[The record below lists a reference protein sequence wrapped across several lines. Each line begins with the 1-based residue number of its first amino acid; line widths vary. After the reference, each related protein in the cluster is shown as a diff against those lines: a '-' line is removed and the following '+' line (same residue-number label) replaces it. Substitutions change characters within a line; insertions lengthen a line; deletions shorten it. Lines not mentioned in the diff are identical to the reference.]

1 MRHELTAFQ
10 ALLRQHALEHPDAV
24 AVQGD
29 AQRYTYRQLL
39 DEVESRAGCLRS
51 QPPGTF
57 AVVLDNGPEALFWD
71 LAALFAER
79 ATVTVPSFF
88 SARPSSSTA
97 CSKAGSRRS
106 CARRSGPNSSL
117 RLALPGRRQLACG
130 SVTVLSPR
138 RCRRALPRSLT
149 PPVVPARPKAC
160 A

>member
-57 AVVLDNGPEALFWD
+57 AVVLDNGPEALF
-71 LAALFAER
+71 
-79 ATVTVPSFF
+79 
-88 SARPSSSTA
+88 
-97 CSKAGSRRS
+97 
-106 CARRSGPNSSL
+106 
-117 RLALPGRRQLACG
+117 
-130 SVTVLSPR
+130 
-138 RCRRALPRSLT
+138 
-149 PPVVPARPKAC
+149 
-160 A
+160 